1 MNKRVRLFIAL
12 LILGISISLLI
23 WGYSPNRREVIDRD
37 IPPAEMQLPTP
48 TSLHPYLLAV
58 S

>member
-1 MNKRVRLFIAL
+1 MNKKVRLVIAL

-23 WGYSPNRREVIDRD
+23 WGYSPNRHKVIDRD
-37 IPPAEMQLPTP
+37 ISPAEMQLPTP
-48 TSLHPYLLAV
+48 TSLHFSLTPV